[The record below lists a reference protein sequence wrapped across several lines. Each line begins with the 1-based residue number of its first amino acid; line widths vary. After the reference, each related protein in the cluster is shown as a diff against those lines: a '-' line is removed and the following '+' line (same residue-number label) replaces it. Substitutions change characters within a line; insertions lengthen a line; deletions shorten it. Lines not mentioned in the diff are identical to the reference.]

1 MADTGEPF
9 QATDAI
15 APGEAGLLSKRF
27 ISATQRDCH
36 LYLYYERGG
45 GGAGR
50 YTAAFDYIDDVWVLR
65 EIWLKSLAARESTSR
80 GRFCQGGNNSLRLPL
95 LSPCYR
101 RAIRISHEGYPA

>member
-15 APGEAGLLSKRF
+15 APGEEGLLSKRF

-45 GGAGR
+45 RGAGR
-50 YTAAFDYIDDVWVLR
+50 NTALFDYIDGVWVLR
-65 EIWLKSLAARESTSR
+65 QTW
-80 GRFCQGGNNSLRLPL
+80 
-95 LSPCYR
+95 
-101 RAIRISHEGYPA
+101 